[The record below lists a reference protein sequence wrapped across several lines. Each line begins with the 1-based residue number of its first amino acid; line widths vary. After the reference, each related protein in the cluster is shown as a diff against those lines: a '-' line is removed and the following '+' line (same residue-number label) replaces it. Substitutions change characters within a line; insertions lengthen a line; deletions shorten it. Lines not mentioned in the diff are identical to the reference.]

1 MSHLPSALHALC
13 EDDDDEEEEDG
24 EDECGGVS
32 ETAGGQRH

>member
-13 EDDDDEEEEDG
+13 EDDDEEEDG

>member
-13 EDDDDEEEEDG
+13 EDDEEEDG

>member
-13 EDDDDEEEEDG
+13 EDDDEEEEDG

-32 ETAGGQRH
+32 ETAGGQTH